1 MKTKCILTLFLA
13 GLLYTLTFAT
23 DSTSIYG
30 SWKLQS
36 YHIYTNSKG
45 MDTTYFTTGHIE
57 FKNNHTYATN
67 YFQMCFME
75 GNNYICPPNTQGDW
89 DFTSKNVLKLTYAE
103 RQLICDGQCPD
114 IMSRHGVYVKALNK
128 GSMILRTEYYNGP
141 RKHRLVIDAYL
152 VRKVE

>member
-1 MKTKCILTLFLA
+1 MKTKCILTLFLVVS
-13 GLLYTLTFAT
+13 LTTLTFAT

-45 MDTTYFTTGHIE
+45 MDTTYFTTGHID
-57 FKNNHTYATN
+57 FNSNHTYSTN
-67 YFQMCFME
+67 HLQMCFME
-75 GNNYICPPNTQGDW
+75 GNNFYCPPNTQGDW
-89 DFTSKNVLKLTYAE
+89 DFTSKNVLKLTYAD

-128 GSMILRTEYYNGP
+128 GTMILRTEYYNGP

-152 VRKVE
+152 VRKIE